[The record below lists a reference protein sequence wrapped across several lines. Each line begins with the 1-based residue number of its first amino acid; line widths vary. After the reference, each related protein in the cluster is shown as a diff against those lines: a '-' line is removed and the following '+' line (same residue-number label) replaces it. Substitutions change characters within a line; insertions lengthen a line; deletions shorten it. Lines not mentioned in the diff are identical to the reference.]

1 VDGPLVSQTGR
12 QRYWPAT
19 LEFRCP
25 ATVIAHAEPR
35 PRPAAEP
42 AMAEILKRA
51 VEPARLST
59 L

>member
-1 VDGPLVSQTGR
+1 VDGPLVSQTRR

-35 PRPAAEP
+35 PAAEP